1 MTSLAKGAG
10 RRGIFL
16 PAAMLL
22 GYGFLYLPIVLL
34 IVFSFTASALATVWA
49 GFSTQWY
56 VALFENDQ
64 LISAAKLS
72 FGIAVVVATGAVIL
86 GTLAAYVLAR
96 FTRFKGR
103 TSFSGMISAP
113 LVMPEVIMGISMLL
127 LFVGLEDTVGWP
139 AGRGVQTI
147 ILAHITFTMAF
158 VTVVIRS
165 RLADLDRSI
174 EEAAADLGAKP
185 YEVFF
190 LITLPMIAPALLA
203 GWLLAFS
210 LSIDDVVITAFVS
223 GPSSTTLPL
232 RIMSSVKLGVNP
244 QINALA
250 TIIVAIVSVGTAI
263 AGITIQRRERA
274 RVQARQVAEQA
285 VG

>member
-10 RRGIFL
+10 RPGLFL
-16 PAAMLL
+16 PIAMAL

-34 IVFSFTASALATVWA
+34 IVFSFTASALATIWA

-56 VALFENDQ
+56 VALFHNEQ
-64 LISAAKLS
+64 LIEAAKLS

-86 GTLAAYVLAR
+86 GTLAGYVLAR

-103 TSFSGMISAP
+103 TTFAGMISAP
-113 LVMPEVIMGISMLL
+113 LVMPEVIIGISMLL
-127 LFVGLEDTVGWP
+127 LFVGLEDTIGWP
-139 AGRGVQTI
+139 AGRGIQTI

-185 YEVFF
+185 HQVFF
-190 LITLPMIAPALLA
+190 LITLPMIAPALIS

-250 TIIVAIVSVGTAI
+250 TIIVTIVSIGTAI
-263 AGITIQRRERA
+263 AGLTVQRRERA
-274 RVQARQVAEQA
+274 RVQARQTAEQ
-285 VG
+285 G

>member
-1 MTSLAKGAG
+1 
-10 RRGIFL
+10 
-16 PAAMLL
+16 
-22 GYGFLYLPIVLL
+22 
-34 IVFSFTASALATVWA
+34 
-49 GFSTQWY
+49 
-56 VALFENDQ
+56 
-64 LISAAKLS
+64 
-72 FGIAVVVATGAVIL
+72 
-86 GTLAAYVLAR
+86 
-96 FTRFKGR
+96 
-103 TSFSGMISAP
+103 
-113 LVMPEVIMGISMLL
+113 MPEVIIGISMLL
-127 LFVGLEDTVGWP
+127 LFVGLEDTIGWP
-139 AGRGVQTI
+139 AGRGIQTI

-185 YEVFF
+185 HQVFF
-190 LITLPMIAPALLA
+190 LITLPMIAPALIS

-250 TIIVAIVSVGTAI
+250 TIIVTIVSIGTAI
-263 AGITIQRRERA
+263 AGLTVQRRERA
-274 RVQARQVAEQA
+274 RVQARQTAEQ
-285 VG
+285 G